1 MPASGL
7 VDELVTVQV
16 SGLEQLTVSGMVLH
30 LVSEQVSG
38 LYFEL
43 ASGRL
48 AFELIRLLVSEPSS
62 EAASCLLA
70 SALNRSLVAEMNL
83 SLVSGLSWMKVAEK
97 IYSSDQVLLPAALQ
111 YCLVCSQISLLLPV
125 HSGEPELLA
134 C

>member
-1 MPASGL
+1 MVSVQVSELSCPLASVQSCLL
-7 VDELVTVQV
+7 VSVQV
-16 SGLEQLTVSGMVLH
+16 SGLYCQM
-30 LVSEQVSG
+30 
-38 LYFEL
+38 

-48 AFELIRLLVSEPSS
+48 VFGLSCLLVSEPSS

-70 SALNRSLVAEMNL
+70 SALNRSLVAVLNR
-83 SLVSGLSWMKVAEK
+83 SLVAELNRMKVAEK